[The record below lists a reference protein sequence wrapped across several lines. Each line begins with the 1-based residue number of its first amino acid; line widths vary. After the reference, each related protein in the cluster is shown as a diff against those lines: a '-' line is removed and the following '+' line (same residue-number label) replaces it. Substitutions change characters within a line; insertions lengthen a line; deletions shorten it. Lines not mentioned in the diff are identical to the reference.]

1 MDGVTIYTAEPC
13 RSCRNAKALLDK
25 REIPYV
31 EVNLTKDPVG
41 RAELSKHTGMLSFPQ
56 VVVGERT
63 IGGFEALVAA
73 DRDGT
78 LRGLAA

>member
-1 MDGVTIYTAEPC
+1 MDGVTIYTADPC
-13 RSCRNAKALLDK
+13 RSCRNAKALLEK
-25 REIPYV
+25 RGIPFV

-41 RAELSKHTGMLSFPQ
+41 REELSRHTGMQSFPQ
-56 VVVGERT
+56 IVVGERT

-73 DRDGT
+73 DRAGT